1 MNKQAAAIICLSP
14 NFGGMEIDS
23 IRLAQK
29 LSPCVSIT
37 LIAQT
42 GSFIADSK
50 DEYVGLNGINL
61 ETISFRSSISL
72 SIILR
77 VRHIIQD
84 RGIKNVIFFG
94 ASELKSLYFTFLGLD
109 INLIVRHGTTKSHPK
124 KDWFH
129 RLIYSNVNYH
139 VSICKHLQKNVEYII
154 PFGKHAKSVT
164 IYPSFNLPEIHKI
177 GHEKLTLLHVGR
189 IAKGKGQSDAIQAC
203 QILYDNEIDFIFY
216 LVGGFDQPYEQPFME
231 LYHSLPYK
239 DKIVLVGFTKNVQE
253 YYAKVDIFLFPSYGE
268 GFGNAFVEAL
278 ANNLICISY
287 ANTSFIEFK
296 ELGFN
301 FHLCENKNIE
311 SLKKILLK
319 TIENLSLEKS
329 KLSENQR
336 LVEEIFS
343 LNEEVSEYQKLLIMI
358 KNR

>member
-1 MNKQAAAIICLSP
+1 MNKQPTAIICLSP

-23 IRLAQK
+23 IKLAQK
-29 LSPCVSIT
+29 LSPYVSIT

-61 ETISFRSSISL
+61 ETISLHSSVSL
-72 SIILR
+72 SIIWNAR
-77 VRHIIQD
+77 RIIQD

-94 ASELKSLYFTFLGLD
+94 ASELKSLYFAFLGLD
-109 INLIVRHGTTKSHPK
+109 INLIVRHGTTKSRPK

-139 VSICKHLQKNVEYII
+139 VSICKHLQQNVEYII
-154 PFGKHAKSVT
+154 PFGKHSQSVM
-164 IYPSFNLPEIHKI
+164 IYPSFDLPEIHKI
-177 GHEKLTLLHVGR
+177 DHEKLTLLHVGR
-189 IAKGKGQSDAIQAC
+189 IAEGKGQADAIQAC
-203 QILYDNEIDFIFY
+203 QILHDNKINFIFY
-216 LVGGFDQPYEQPFME
+216 LAGGFDQPYEQPFME

-253 YYAKVDIFLFPSYGE
+253 YYAKADIFLFPSYGE
-268 GFGNAFVEAL
+268 GFGNAFIEAL

-287 ANTSFIEFK
+287 ANTSFIEFR
-296 ELGFN
+296 ELGFY
-301 FHLCENKNIE
+301 FHLCKNKNIE
-311 SLKKILLK
+311 SLKTTLFQ

-329 KLSENQR
+329 KLSENQK
-336 LVEEIFS
+336 LIKEIFN
-343 LNEEVSEYQKLLIMI
+343 LPKEISEYQKLLI
-358 KNR
+358 